1 MVLRPELGLF
11 CDPGIPGKFMFHI
24 TPPFLSFN
32 RGEGRGD
39 TASPIGSPIR
49 EGGGV
54 VNLNK
59 NLRY

>member
-1 MVLRPELGLF
+1 MVFCPELGLF

-24 TPPFLSFN
+24 TPPFFRSN

-39 TASPIGSPIR
+39 TASPLGSPIR

-54 VNLNK
+54 VTLTK
-59 NLRY
+59 KLRY